1 MASLQEHQARTAA
14 SITALG
20 QRILSMNLC
29 REIMLPMSDGQ
40 FYPRTTLSILRLPR
54 APKYKFSRAR
64 WYEAEYNWIHQAEV
78 VEWCT
83 EQFGPH
89 PEQPDAW
96 SRWNH
101 KWQDRI
107 QFRDERDYVLFQL
120 RWS

>member
-1 MASLQEHQARTAA
+1 MATLQEHQARTAA

-20 QRILSMNLC
+20 QRILDQHLMGMNLC
-29 REIMLPMSDGQ
+29 REILLPMR
-40 FYPRTTLSILRLPR
+40 PLTK
-54 APKYKFSRAR
+54 PKYQFSRAR
-64 WYEAEYNWIHQAEV
+64 WYVAEYNWIDQVEV
-78 VEWCT
+78 VKWCT